1 MSNAIV
7 LMDSY
12 AEFISEDKVQSQHLP
27 LLRILMV
34 VCLQVD
40 AVYLQI
46 WGLLSFEDILA
57 LHRKLISRT
66 TGTMISEENADAFRT
81 IMFEHSS
88 SANCC
93 YSPIEHHH
101 LPVIEREVDSL
112 FVNHGDILS
121 KDIDEHDKEDGY
133 CAYLAL
139 VCD

>member
-1 MSNAIV
+1 MSGRPNSPRVDKLVNSLVESRAKLMSNAIV

-46 WGLLSFEDILA
+46 WGLLSFEDMLA

-66 TGTMISEENADAFRT
+66 TGTMISKDNADAFRT
-81 IMFEHSS
+81 IMFENSS
-88 SANCC
+88 STCC
-93 YSPIEHHH
+93 C
-101 LPVIEREVDSL
+101 R
-112 FVNHGDILS
+112 
-121 KDIDEHDKEDGY
+121 
-133 CAYLAL
+133 
-139 VCD
+139 

>member
-1 MSNAIV
+1 MSNAIF
-7 LMDSY
+7 LMNAY
-12 AEFISEDKVQSQHLP
+12 AEFISEGKVQSQHFS
-27 LLRILMV
+27 LLGILV
-34 VCLQVD
+34 VVRLRVE

-93 YSPIEHHH
+93 YSPIVHHF
-101 LPVIEREVDSL
+101 LPVIKRENDCL

-133 CAYLAL
+133 CAFLAL